1 MGGRLQFLDVS
12 SAGPKEDFDD
22 DVDRD
27 ILALVVDA
35 AQSNASTLAHVRM
48 CGWHYTSEGVQ
59 ALLRALPSLR
69 TLDID
74 VRPLDVPDARAM
86 LRNAPPF
93 APIRVWSLLMAR
105 TPRGAPA
112 GGLPD
117 AFSVASFVADLVA
130 HPSVERL
137 ELNAAA
143 LASPKTVEKLVDAA
157 IALRLRG
164 LTLVDCSLTQGAVP
178 QLTRLL
184 GAGWLEELSI
194 KMEWDVTAV
203 FDNDDDTARFC
214 AAVKGSALK
223 ALNMGS
229 TSVAKFGPARASIRE
244 AQKFV
249 KRRRLVSAPRVKFHR
264 FSDGDEGEE
273 FEEFDEE
280 DDLSHSD
287 DEGEE
292 EEEEEDEEDDEW

>member
-1 MGGRLQFLDVS
+1 M
-12 SAGPKEDFDD
+12 
-22 DVDRD
+22 
-27 ILALVVDA
+27 ALVVDA
-35 AQSNASTLAHVRM
+35 AQSNASTLAHVRV

-59 ALLRALPSLR
+59 SLLRALPALR

-74 VRPLDVPDARAM
+74 VRSLDVPDARAM

-93 APIRVWSLLMAR
+93 APLRVRSLLMAR

-112 GGLPD
+112 SGLPD
-117 AFSVASFVADLVA
+117 AFLVASFVADLVN

-157 IALRLRG
+157 ITLRLRG

-184 GAGWLEELSI
+184 EAGYLEELSI

-203 FDNDDDTARFC
+203 FHNDDDTARFC

-229 TSVAKFGPARASIRE
+229 SSVAKFGPARASIRE
-244 AQKFV
+244 AQTFV
-249 KRRRLVSAPRVKFHR
+249 KRRRLASTPRVRSHR
-264 FSDGDEGEE
+264 FSDD
-273 FEEFDEE
+273 EEFDEE
-280 DDLSHSD
+280 DALLRSRSYSADEGEE
-287 DEGEE
+287 EGEE
-292 EEEEEDEEDDEW
+292 EEEEEDEEDEEW